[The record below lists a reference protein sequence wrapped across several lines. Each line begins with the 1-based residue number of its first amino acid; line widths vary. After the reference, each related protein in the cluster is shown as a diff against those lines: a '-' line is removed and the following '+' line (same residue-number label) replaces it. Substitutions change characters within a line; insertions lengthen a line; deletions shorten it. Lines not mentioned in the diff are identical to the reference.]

1 MSWLPQ
7 NKRLWKVILWP
18 SSLCLSEMLFPSQ
31 LEAWFYMSSPMMGL
45 CSMLFFYGFGLWFRL
60 RPNPCVLESITNTL
74 WGSGI
79 WLSGALLLSGDARW
93 SPRQS
98 AVRSFS
104 ASKYPARATLC
115 ACMLSRFRHVR
126 LFVTP
131 WTIACQA
138 ALSLGILQAKVLE
151 WVAMPSSRGSSWPRD
166 WTCISYV
173 SSLAGG
179 FFTTSSIWEAPG
191 ATLEEVIL
199 QKLGMLIIRVWK
211 GSLFSS

>member
-1 MSWLPQ
+1 
-7 NKRLWKVILWP
+7 
-18 SSLCLSEMLFPSQ
+18 MLFPSQ
-31 LEAWFYMSSPMMGL
+31 PEAWFCMSSPMMGL
-45 CSMLFFYGFGLWFRL
+45 CSMLFFYGFGLWFGL

-79 WLSGALLLSGDARW
+79 WLSGALLSGDARW

-104 ASKYPARATLC
+104 ASKYRC
-115 ACMLSRFRHVR
+115 RGHFACVHAESLRHVR

-131 WTIACQA
+131 WTVACQA

-151 WVAMPSSRGSSWPRD
+151 WVAMPSSRGCSWPRD

-211 GSLFSS
+211 RSLFSS